1 MKDQKKTKIS
11 AWLSCPAHLVTDIKP
26 LVTTKYIYIYIYMRL
41 KKIETVLANWSGI
54 QFHIH
59 SVRESRKIPNANKHE
74 E

>member
-11 AWLSCPAHLVTDIKP
+11 AWLSCPAHLVTYIKP
-26 LVTTKYIYIYIYMRL
+26 LVTTKYIYIYMRL

-59 SVRESRKIPNANKHE
+59 SERESRKIPHANKHE